1 MRLTNSPITAVLV
14 VEAGPDSKDIEA
26 VNVATDRNNITP
38 EECNW
43 KCMYYLG
50 RPLSR

>member
-1 MRLTNSPITAVLV
+1 MRLANSLVAAVLV

-43 KCMYYLG
+43 KCVYRLG
-50 RPLSR
+50 RLK